1 MATWPPGARPLIA
14 ALMDAQ
20 TRFQLFPAATSAGTT
35 VLVGVSGGGDSVC
48 LLHALHQVADLWQ
61 LHLHVA
67 HLDHSLRPDSAE
79 DAAFVAGLADQLG
92 LPCHSRRLSPQE
104 LTHRPEGPEA
114 AARRLR
120 YRFLGEVAR
129 AITPPGQPPVV
140 AVAHHQDDQAET
152 LLMNL
157 LRGSGLA
164 GLGAMAW
171 VGPLPDDSPTNPSRS
186 PVYLVRP
193 LLGVRR
199 AAIRAYLEAFGLPWR
214 EDPSNHDLSFL
225 RNRIRHQLLPE
236 LATINPRVVETLAR
250 TADLLAQEARRAER
264 WDRKALDQLTLER
277 TPAERVVLDLT
288 GLLAQDPATQRGV
301 LRQALAEMQ
310 ADLRA
315 VGFHHIDNILAR
327 LEQSTHAGGP
337 YPLLDHL
344 VWTVAG
350 ATDRTPARL
359 SLHRDDELPFAPQHP
374 FLGTG
379 WRQTVGEA
387 PIPCPGQL
395 QAGRHWQLLCR
406 CYPIQ
411 HLPPDW
417 RTPGE
422 PWRAF
427 LDADR
432 VHTLALTTP
441 WPGAR
446 FAPLG
451 MGGRH
456 KSLGDFFTDRKV
468 PAALRAGWPVVIER
482 AERRPVWICGQA
494 ISHQVRITDQ
504 TRQVLQ
510 LQWQRLP

>member
-1 MATWPPGARPLIA
+1 MTTVPPGARPVLA

-20 TRFQLFPAATSAGTT
+20 TRFQLFPTATSAGTP

-48 LLHALHQVADLWQ
+48 LLHALHQVADFWG

-79 DAAFVAGLADQLG
+79 DAAFVTGLADRLG

-129 AITPPGQPPVV
+129 AITPPGQSPVV

-171 VGPLPDDSPTNPSRS
+171 VSPLPDDSPTDPPQPTVR
-186 PVYLVRP
+186 LVRP

-199 AAIRAYLEAFGLPWR
+199 AAIRAYLDAFGLPWR
-214 EDPSNHDLSFL
+214 EDASNRDLSFL

-236 LATINPRVVETLAR
+236 LAAVNPRLVETLAR
-250 TADLLAQEARRAER
+250 TADVLAQEARRAER
-264 WDRKALDQLTLER
+264 WDREALGQLVLER
-277 TPAERVVLDLT
+277 TPEERLVLDLA
-288 GLLAQDPATQRGV
+288 GLLAQDPATRRGV
-301 LRQALAEMQ
+301 LRQALAEIQ

-315 VGFHHIDNILAR
+315 VGFHHIDGILAR
-327 LEQSTHAGGP
+327 LAQSTHAGGP
-337 YPLLDHL
+337 YPLLDRL
-344 VWTVAG
+344 AWTVAG
-350 ATDRTPARL
+350 ATSEAPARL
-359 SLHRDDELPFAPQHP
+359 SLHRTGELPFAPDHP
-374 FLGTG
+374 FLGSR
-379 WRQTVGEA
+379 WRETVGEA
-387 PIPCPGQL
+387 PIPCPGQI
-395 QAGRHWQLLCR
+395 QVDRNWQLRCR
-406 CYPIQ
+406 SYPIQ

-417 RTPGE
+417 RTPGD
-422 PWRAF
+422 PWRVF
-427 LDADR
+427 LDADQVR
-432 VHTLALTTP
+432 SLALASP

-456 KSLGDFFTDRKV
+456 KSVGDFFTDRKV
-468 PAALRAGWPVVIER
+468 PAALRAGWPLVIDR

-494 ISHQVRITDQ
+494 ISHQVRITDR